1 MSVLRLPARDAILA
15 AALEVFS
22 QNPAAPLDDV
32 VARSGVGRATLFRH
46 FRTRDDLLREVA
58 VRAIDRL
65 AAAVRALPAGGSD
78 ERLAALVAAL
88 VVSGDDLHFLLT
100 HPATDLDPAVT
111 AAAAVVDAEIAP
123 LLTAAQADGWIR
135 QDLPAGWLWTAMEAV
150 IYASWQAVQAGTLA
164 RADAPRLV
172 LDTLL
177 RGVGGPASRAS
188 PDAGSW

>member
-65 AAAVRALPAGGSD
+65 AAAVRALPVGASQ
-78 ERLAALVAAL
+78 ERLAALVGAL
-88 VVSGDDLHFLLT
+88 VVSGDDLHFLLN
-100 HPATDLDPAVT
+100 HPAMDLDPAVT
-111 AAAAVVDAEIAP
+111 SAAAAVDAEIAP
-123 LLTAAQADGWIR
+123 LLAAAQADGWIR
-135 QDLPAGWLWTAMEAV
+135 QDLPPGWLWKAMEAV

-177 RGVGGPASRAS
+177 RGVGGPAARPA
-188 PDAGSW
+188 P